1 MKETVNNT
9 ESQNPHNLYN
19 SDDNKVSPAEF
30 LSEVI
35 KKNIKHPSQNFLAE
49 NSIEE
54 EVPIESIKR
63 AAKKYT
69 QYKLYSPT
77 QLNIQ
82 QPKKEDGFDDKD
94 DDEEDS

>member
-1 MKETVNNT
+1 MTI
-9 ESQNPHNLYN
+9 NL
-19 SDDNKVSPAEF
+19 S
-30 LSEVI
+30 SEVI

-54 EVPIESIKR
+54 EVPIESIKG

-82 QPKKEDGFDDKD
+82 QPKMEDGFDNKD
-94 DDEEDS
+94 DDEEDG